1 MASSSTAIGTANS
14 NTDSEGEFESDGEY
28 DQESGTAVKRVINQP
43 KIVDRETYDE
53 FEIGEEISPPS
64 DTRMPV
70 NDTID
75 RPVPVHLRHRGQNE
89 ERGR

>member
-1 MASSSTAIGTANS
+1 MR
-14 NTDSEGEFESDGEY
+14 
-28 DQESGTAVKRVINQP
+28 RVINQP

-53 FEIGEEISPPS
+53 FEIGREEISPPS

-70 NDTID
+70 KDTID
-75 RPVPVHLRHRGQNE
+75 RPVPLHLRHRGQDE